1 MLAAT
6 VRHRGPDMTT
16 RQLAVFLQVYL
27 APPPH
32 TVRGLASTLGLSKP
46 VVTRALDSL
55 SRLGYLRRRRDE
67 ADRRN
72 VLVQRTVKGAVYLS
86 DFAAGVAEASN
97 DLPPPSTTPGT
108 ALP

>member
-1 MLAAT
+1 M
-6 VRHRGPDMTT
+6 RDRGPDMTT
-16 RQLAVFLQVYL
+16 RQLAVFLHVYL

-32 TVRGLASTLGLSKP
+32 TVRGLASALGLSKP

-55 SRLGYLRRRRDE
+55 SRLGYVRRRRDE

-86 DFAAGVAEASN
+86 DFAAAVAEASS
-97 DLPPPSTTPGT
+97 DLPPPT
-108 ALP
+108 AAADRGPSS